1 MIREHKGSS
10 KIELV
15 NSYIVLDI
23 ETTGLDLVYDEI
35 IEIGALKVVNGQ
47 IVETFSELVR
57 PNNKISQFISS
68 LTGITNEM
76 LDSAQ
81 EIDKVLPRFID
92 FAQNMLIVGHNVNFD
107 INFIYDYTLNVLN
120 KPFANNFIDTL
131 RLSRKI
137 FNNLKNHKLQTIS
150 KSLNFDEKIHHRA
163 ICDCKITYKIY
174 EYIKQHIIDK
184 KLNLLELFTPK
195 TKKLNAENIK
205 TQNKVFDETHIF
217 YNKNCAFTGSLQIL
231 RKEAMQKVVDLGR
244 CCQDMTKDTNFLI
257 LGNKDYHSEN
267 KSAKYRKAEQ
277 YILDGLD
284 IQIISE
290 NVFIDLV
297 SPPLESYQKK
307 PIGKQ
312 SISQANFDNN
322 VDALILDLN
331 ICFEPNK
338 DFELNEDLAYK
349 YSNEATILEKDNN
362 IQESID
368 LYEKAIYYV
377 FPGNYAY
384 DRLLI
389 LYKKNSQEQKNKKI
403 LEYAIFVFY
412 KLISPNRVDRLTKL
426 KKYYDKYIKL
436 R

>member
-137 FNNLKNHKLQTIS
+137 FNNLKTIDYRQLA
-150 KSLNFDEKIHHRA
+150 SL
-163 ICDCKITYKIY
+163 
-174 EYIKQHIIDK
+174 
-184 KLNLLELFTPK
+184 
-195 TKKLNAENIK
+195 
-205 TQNKVFDETHIF
+205 
-217 YNKNCAFTGSLQIL
+217 
-231 RKEAMQKVVDLGR
+231 
-244 CCQDMTKDTNFLI
+244 
-257 LGNKDYHSEN
+257 
-267 KSAKYRKAEQ
+267 
-277 YILDGLD
+277 
-284 IQIISE
+284 
-290 NVFIDLV
+290 
-297 SPPLESYQKK
+297 
-307 PIGKQ
+307 
-312 SISQANFDNN
+312 
-322 VDALILDLN
+322 
-331 ICFEPNK
+331 
-338 DFELNEDLAYK
+338 
-349 YSNEATILEKDNN
+349 
-362 IQESID
+362 
-368 LYEKAIYYV
+368 
-377 FPGNYAY
+377 
-384 DRLLI
+384 
-389 LYKKNSQEQKNKKI
+389 
-403 LEYAIFVFY
+403 
-412 KLISPNRVDRLTKL
+412 
-426 KKYYDKYIKL
+426 
-436 R
+436 